1 MIAKSVVAWRLFW
14 LRHLGEQERDA
25 SCEAVLETEE
35 WQLLYR
41 IEHRTTRAPKTAPT
55 AAEALLWIAKL
66 GGYLN
71 RKSDPEPGVISLWRG
86 WEQLSEMVDNY
97 RAICGES

>member
-1 MIAKSVVAWRLFW
+1 M
-14 LRHLGEQERDA
+14 
-25 SCEAVLETEE
+25 LETEE

-41 IEHRTTRAPKTAPT
+41 IEHRTTTAPKTAPT

-97 RAICGES
+97 RAICGKAKHQPPPSVAWVSGDRACEAYTGRV